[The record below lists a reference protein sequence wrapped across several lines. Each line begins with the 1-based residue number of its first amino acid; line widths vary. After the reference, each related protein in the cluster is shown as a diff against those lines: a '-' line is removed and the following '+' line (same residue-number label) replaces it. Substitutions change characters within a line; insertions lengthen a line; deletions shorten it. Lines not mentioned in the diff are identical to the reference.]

1 MEELEKKSQELK
13 ELLNVYDTQFFLGM
27 LSFLMTCITNGRA
40 ENELGK
46 LSSPMR
52 QLYFLGGLM
61 MTGKEP
67 DEHRIEYK
75 DEEWKRIVELLN
87 DIEAEYLKIFMPEE
101 GEEITEEWKKKRM
114 VAMPSFLS
122 YFNHGPLNFE
132 EQSISWIKKVY
143 TPMDSIINEQL
154 GLTTVDFL
162 AYYDNVDKWCND
174 NFKMFSLTDPKEY
187 PMRDNWKEYTNMPA
201 VISDNAPELIRD
213 NMAFLLPLMTFV
225 RDYGIKTRF
234 RISDVASEILSDE
247 KVEKIT
253 SLLSCKRKESD
264 FLYYTSTRPGN
275 PLYSTPIIK
284 IAEDMYQVF
293 EEKQLL
299 HAIEALLN
307 DICSS
312 DVPSET
318 KLNKKKGDVLEDGIE
333 DLCNRFFGNNVKTY
347 RSYYVDG
354 CEQDL
359 LVLWKDYAFI
369 IEAKNY
375 KKQEPFRDPERAYIR
390 IKQEFD
396 KSVGY
401 AFTQCKRVSKY
412 FNNGTLLDICD
423 SDGNVIQTIDT
434 TKYQNG
440 DFSIII
446 NVASFGQIQTDLSYM
461 LELEDGD
468 RYPWTIKYD
477 DFEVFLLTLMQ
488 KKKNPYFLVDFL
500 IMREYLHGHLICSD
514 ELEVCGAYLTG
525 AIIDDM
531 AKDESTSIS
540 TMPDLAAVF
549 DEQYQ
554 KGMGF
559 ENEKYWKEKHDG
571 KTLFW

>member
-1 MEELEKKSQELK
+1 MDELEKKSLELK
-13 ELLNVYDTQFFLGM
+13 ELLSIYDTQWFLGM
-27 LSFLMTCITNGRA
+27 LSFLMTCITNGTA

-61 MTGKEP
+61 MTGKES
-67 DEHRIEYK
+67 DEHRIEYT
-75 DEEWKRIVELLN
+75 DEEWERIVLLLN
-87 DIEAEYLKIFMPEE
+87 DIEAEYFKIFMPKE
-101 GEEITEEWKKKRM
+101 GEQVTEEWKKKRM

-122 YFNHGPLNFE
+122 YFNQGPLNFE
-132 EQSISWIKKVY
+132 EQSISWIRKVY
-143 TPMDSIINEQL
+143 TPMDSIVNERL
-154 GLTTVDFL
+154 GLTTDDFL

-174 NFKMFSLTDPKEY
+174 NFQMFSLTNPKEY

-201 VISDNAPELIRD
+201 VISVNVSELIKD
-213 NMAFLLPLMTFV
+213 TMASRLPLMTFV

-234 RISDVASEILSDE
+234 RTSNVVSERLSND
-247 KVEKIT
+247 KVDKIT
-253 SLLSCKRKESD
+253 SLLCCKRKESN
-264 FLYYTSTRPGN
+264 FLYYTSTTPGN

-293 EEKQLL
+293 EVKQLL

-307 DICSS
+307 DTCSS
-312 DVPSET
+312 DVQTET

-333 DLCNRFFGNNVKTY
+333 ELCNRFFGNRVKKY

-375 KKQEPFRDPERAYIR
+375 KKKEPFRNPERAFKR

-396 KSVGY
+396 KSIGY

-412 FNNGTLLDICD
+412 FNDGTLFDICD
-423 SDGNVIQTIDT
+423 SNGNVIETIDP
-434 TKYQNG
+434 TKYQDG

-446 NVASFGQIQTDLSYM
+446 NVASFGQIQTDLSYL

-468 RYPWTIKYD
+468 RYPWAIKYD

-500 IMREYLHGHLICSD
+500 IMREYLHKHLVCSD
-514 ELEVCGAYLTG
+514 ELEICGAYLTG
-525 AIIDDM
+525 DITDDM

-540 TMPDLAAVF
+540 TMPNLADIF
-549 DEQYQ
+549 DEQYR

-559 ENEKYWKEKHDG
+559 VNEKYWKEKHSG